1 MKENTKVSAK
11 DLVYELEGRP
21 PLGVAIPLGLQ
32 HVLSMFVGNITPI
45 IIVMGAMSKTKYAIS
60 PSDALLYIQLAMLA
74 SGIAT
79 FYQLYPIKIGG
90 GYKIGGNLPIVMGTS
105 FGFVPIA
112 SSVGAQHGLAT
123 VFGACLLGGLV
134 TIAIGFLY
142 KPLKKIFSEL
152 VVGSVLIAMGIKLLD
167 PGVTYFAGGFGAKYG
182 GDGSYGSYENLGL
195 GFLVFALVVGLNRF
209 GKGFAK
215 MANILIAIVVGYV
228 VAIPMGKVD
237 FTKIIEA
244 DWIGLPVPPIAITD
258 FVFEPSVLVSFGVLS
273 VILGIETIGNTN
285 GITIGAFNR
294 KAKPEEVSGAVL
306 ADGLGT
312 ITAGLLSALPNT
324 AFGQNAGLVAMTK
337 IINKFCIAMGAL
349 ILVLAAFIPKFSAIF
364 QTIPDPV
371 LGGAI
376 LPIFAMIIVNG
387 LKLIGRAGFSER
399 NMMILGIAFGLGYG
413 FGSFPDATKLLPEWI
428 RWMFKD
434 TMVCVCTT
442 AMIATLVFPESKEEM
457 EKREKR
463 EEAIANAG

>member
-1 MKENTKVSAK
+1 MKENKTVSKK

-21 PLGVAIPLGLQ
+21 PLSVAIPLGLQ

-90 GYKIGGNLPIVMGTS
+90 GFRIGGNLPIVMGTS

-152 VVGSVLIAMGIKLLD
+152 VVGSVLVAMGIKLLN
-167 PGVTYFAGGFGAKYG
+167 PGVTYFAGGFGAKASG
-182 GDGSYGSYENLGL
+182 TYGSYENLGL
-195 GFLVFALVVGLNRF
+195 GFLVFALVVGLNRW

-215 MANILIAIVVGYV
+215 MANILIAIVVGYIV
-228 VAIPMGKVD
+228 SIPLGKID
-237 FTKIIEA
+237 FTKIANA
-244 DWIGLPVPPIAITD
+244 DWLGVPVPPIAITD
-258 FVFEPSVLVSFGVLS
+258 FVFEPSVLIGFAVLS

-337 IINKFCIAMGAL
+337 IVNKFCIAMGAL
-349 ILVLAAFIPKFSAIF
+349 ILILAAFIPKFSAIF

-399 NMMILGIAFGLGYG
+399 NMMILGITFGFGYG
-413 FGSFPDATKLLPEWI
+413 FGSFPEATKHLPDFI
-428 RWMFKD
+428 NWMFKD

-442 AMIATLVFPESKEEM
+442 AMIATLLFPESKEDIEA
-457 EKREKR
+457 REKR
-463 EEAIANAG
+463 EAAIENA

>member
-1 MKENTKVSAK
+1 MKENENRK
-11 DLVYELEGRP
+11 DLVYQLEGRP
-21 PLGVAIPLGLQ
+21 PVGVAVPLGLQ

-45 IIVMGAMSKTKYAIS
+45 IIVMGAMSTSKFAIS
-60 PSDALLYIQLAMLA
+60 GADQLIFIQLAMLA

-79 FYQLYPIKIGG
+79 FYQLYPIKLGG
-90 GYKIGGNLPIVMGTS
+90 GYRIGGNLPIVMGTS

-112 SSVGAQHGLAT
+112 SSVAPQYGLET

-142 KPLKKIFSEL
+142 KPLKRIFSEL
-152 VVGSVLIAMGIKLLD
+152 VVGSVLIAMGIKLLN
-167 PGVTYFAGGFGAKYG
+167 PGVTYFAGGFGAKANG
-182 GDGSYGSYENLGL
+182 TYGSLENLGL

-215 MANILIAIVVGYV
+215 MANILIAIVIGYV
-228 VAIPMGKVD
+228 VAIPLGKVD
-237 FTKIIEA
+237 FSKIVNA
-244 DWIGLPVPPIAITD
+244 DWVGVPVPPINITN
-258 FVFEPSVLVSFGVLS
+258 FAFEPSVLMSFAVLS

-285 GITIGAFNR
+285 GITVGAFNR
-294 KAKPEEVSGAVL
+294 KAKSEEVSGAVL

-337 IINKFCIAMGAL
+337 IVNKFCIAMGAL

-387 LKLIGRAGFSER
+387 LKLIAQAGFSER

-413 FGSFPDATKLLPEWI
+413 FGSFPEATKVLPGWI
-428 RWMFKD
+428 KWMFED

-442 AMIATLVFPESKEEM
+442 AMIATLVFPPDEKEI
-457 EKREKR
+457 
-463 EEAIANAG
+463 EEA